1 MVKSIGLDIVEVKRM
16 NRDIEKFGDSFVK
29 RILGDLEYEL
39 YHKRND
45 KAQFL
50 AGRFAAKEAVI
61 KGLGVYLKNRPPYK
75 ELQIIKDSSGQ
86 PLLQMSD
93 SLKEKLKNVNCL
105 ISITHEQNYAAAV
118 AVFVEEK

>member
-16 NRDIEKFGDSFVK
+16 NRDIEKFGDTFVR

-39 YHKRND
+39 YQKRND

-61 KGLGVYLKNRPPYK
+61 KGLGIYLQDRPPYK